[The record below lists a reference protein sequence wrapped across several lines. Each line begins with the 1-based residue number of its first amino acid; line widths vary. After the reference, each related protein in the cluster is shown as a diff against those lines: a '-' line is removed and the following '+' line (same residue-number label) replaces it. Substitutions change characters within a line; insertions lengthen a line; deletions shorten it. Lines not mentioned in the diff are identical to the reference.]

1 MSLAPRDQEAFALV
15 AARSFGDAYV
25 VSVELEMQ
33 ARRLTLVVYGPLRD
47 GDTTTFAATLTFF
60 GASAL
65 ALENSSAAFPQS
77 VGISSLG
84 LSYDETLDEAAAQL
98 AGRQTWT
105 LGWSFEGLAY
115 DERPAVLTSL
125 ADDL

>member
-1 MSLAPRDQEAFALV
+1 MSLAPRDQEAFDLV

-25 VSVELEMQ
+25 VSFELEMQ
-33 ARRLTLVVYGPLRD
+33 ARRLTLVVYGALRD
-47 GDTTTFAATLTFF
+47 ADATTFAATLTFF
-60 GASAL
+60 GTSAL
-65 ALENSSAAFPQS
+65 AVDNRAGAFPQS
-77 VGISSLG
+77 VSIASLT
-84 LSYDETLDEAAAQL
+84 LSYDETSDEVAAEL
-98 AGRQTWT
+98 TGRQNWT